1 MLVDVTFKDVTKSR
15 DAMLNNLCLSGSGRP
30 KFLLL
35 HVHSYT
41 QIFIIFVIFK
51 EQLLEAGRFLSFA
64 DDRLTSRGDQ
74 AAIL

>member
-1 MLVDVTFKDVTKSR
+1 
-15 DAMLNNLCLSGSGRP
+15 MLNNLCLFRSGRP

-51 EQLLEAGRFLSFA
+51 EQNQVLEAGRSLSFA
-64 DDRLTSRGDQ
+64 DDRRSGGHPIDIS
-74 AAIL
+74 AP